1 MLFLEKYFKITG
13 IIQFVLLVS
22 CFTISYKWSCTSIIK
37 LKTFMKE
44 EFTMNHSNEKAI
56 EMKDVYY
63 SDGDTNIIN
72 GMTGFITKG
81 KITTLVGP
89 SGAGKTTIFRL
100 LNGLISPSKGEI
112 YILGKNILEY
122 EPTELRRTV
131 GLALQSAPMLSGT
144 VFDNLAIP
152 KKLKGENLSES
163 EAKKLLTSVGL
174 AEEILMRDVHDLS
187 GGQKQRVSI
196 ARTLVNRPKIL
207 LLDEITSALDR
218 VSKQEIEELFLRIN
232 EQYEVTIFWITHNLE
247 QAKEIGDETWVV
259 MNGKLIESGKS
270 SLLDEPT
277 NELVKQ
283 FIKGDLS

>member
-1 MLFLEKYFKITG
+1 
-13 IIQFVLLVS
+13 
-22 CFTISYKWSCTSIIK
+22 
-37 LKTFMKE
+37 
-44 EFTMNHSNEKAI
+44 MNHSNEKAI

-152 KKLKGENLSES
+152 KKLKGENLSKS

>member
-1 MLFLEKYFKITG
+1 
-13 IIQFVLLVS
+13 
-22 CFTISYKWSCTSIIK
+22 
-37 LKTFMKE
+37 
-44 EFTMNHSNEKAI
+44 MNHSIEKAI

-122 EPTELRRTV
+122 EPTDLRRTV

>member
-1 MLFLEKYFKITG
+1 
-13 IIQFVLLVS
+13 
-22 CFTISYKWSCTSIIK
+22 
-37 LKTFMKE
+37 
-44 EFTMNHSNEKAI
+44 MNHSNEKAI

-122 EPTELRRTV
+122 EPTDLRRTV